1 MQLLKKQ
8 TTRKGINKSKIDIC
22 CGLVNKFEVQEI
34 WSMTEISFRVLSNKF
49 EHILRDNT
57 DILFDRL
64 DKEKEQ
70 KKMQRILNRGN
81 RGNDQWRTNKGTFGY
96 DIQEWEL

>member
-70 KKMQRILNRGN
+70 EKMQRMLNKGDS
-81 RGNDQWRTNKGTFGY
+81 GNDQ
-96 DIQEWEL
+96 

>member
-22 CGLVNKFEVQEI
+22 CGLVNKFELQEI

-81 RGNDQWRTNKGTFGY
+81 RGNDQ
-96 DIQEWEL
+96 

>member
-34 WSMTEISFRVLSNKF
+34 WSMPEISFSVLSNRF
-49 EHILRDNT
+49 EYILRNNT
-57 DILFDRL
+57 NVLFDIL
-64 DKEKEQ
+64 DKEKERE
-70 KKMQRILNRGN
+70 KMQRMADKGN
-81 RGNDQWRTNKGTFGY
+81 RRND
-96 DIQEWEL
+96 

>member
-81 RGNDQWRTNKGTFGY
+81 RGNDQ
-96 DIQEWEL
+96 